1 MVPSFLTLLLLSQ
14 SAAPTDTTNPFA
26 SPLTRQIVER
36 AMARHR
42 AQDSAVT
49 DYRARIRYRLSASI
63 GRRRWAQI
71 PVTAVEEQEA
81 LVAWQLPN
89 DLRIDVVGRRFRT
102 RDPDWDF
109 SSVFYRPWFV
119 PRGVGDSVRIF
130 SDNFPA
136 TGALHPLAS
145 TGPDWYRYA
154 LRDSVTVAAPGGAP
168 VRIFV
173 IEVAPRRPGPAL
185 VAGRLWIDAA
195 TGEVVRLTFRYVGTE
210 LFVRPRPGRRSEGS
224 ARRLNAIGNR
234 IVSVDADL
242 EYALQDGK
250 FWMPYRQSIAGRVQ
264 LPILGDLVIPFEA
277 VTTFSDYEL
286 NTRRPIAF
294 TLPLP
299 DTTLPWDS
307 LRVLRHMRRDS
318 IRAER
323 RQQNVE
329 ATRTRF
335 WNYADRWHGGR
346 YELHRPPNDSLARYA
361 AWDDSLDLGA
371 NDEDRVRL
379 RDVAATLARM
389 SDSLPDD
396 VTGARGH
403 GFGYERL
410 TDALRY
416 DRVEGYS
423 LGLGYHVRVPG
434 LEFTDLQGTVR
445 YGFSDERVTGRLSL
459 IRDGPGGRF
468 RLSGYREV
476 ATVDPIARGPSVANT
491 LDAIFAAHD
500 DGDYALVTGGSA
512 SFETS
517 VGIGWELTLSGR
529 VERERSVTTQ
539 ASSGVNDFLGG
550 DGVFPPNPA
559 ITEGTFAGA
568 TVRLGYTG
576 RTRWALAADV
586 LGGAGTTTV
595 RGWGELRE
603 DIGGKAGVT
612 LRAKAG
618 IASNP
623 LLPQS
628 AFRLG
633 GINTVRG
640 FDYGTLS
647 GQAFWAGQMDIA
659 PLPGRIRPVLF
670 VDAGQAGPAD
680 GLFQTQALVG
690 GGAGLSFFH
699 GALRFDVSRRLSPD
713 VARLR
718 FDLVVGAVR

>member
-1 MVPSFLTLLLLSQ
+1 MVASLLTLLLLAQ
-14 SAAPTDTTNPFA
+14 PAATSDTISPFA
-26 SPLTRQIVER
+26 TPLTRLIVER

-81 LVAWQLPN
+81 LVEWQLPN
-89 DLRIDVVGRRFRT
+89 DLRVDVVGRRFRT
-102 RDPDWDF
+102 RNPDWDF

-119 PRGVGDSVRIF
+119 PRGVGDSVRLF

-145 TGPDWYRYA
+145 TGPDWYSYA
-154 LRDSVTVAAPGGAP
+154 LRDSVTVATPGGQP
-168 VRIFV
+168 VRIYV
-173 IEVAPRRPGPAL
+173 VEIVPRRTGPAL
-185 VAGRLWIDAA
+185 LAGRMWIDAKSS
-195 TGEVVRLTFRYVGTE
+195 EVVRLTFRYVGTG
-210 LFVRPRPGRRSEGS
+210 LFVRSRPGRRSEAS
-224 ARRLNAIGNR
+224 ARRLNTIGNR
-234 IVSVDADL
+234 ILSVDADL
-242 EYALQDGK
+242 EYALQDGR

-264 LPILGDLVIPFEA
+264 LPILDDVVIPFEA

-286 NTRRPIAF
+286 NSGRPIAF

-307 LRVLRHMRRDS
+307 LRVLRRMRRDS
-318 IRAER
+318 VRAER

-329 ATRTRF
+329 ATRTRS
-335 WNYADRWHGGR
+335 WNYADRWPGGR
-346 YELHRPPNDSLARYA
+346 YELHRPPNDSLARYT
-361 AWDDSLDLGA
+361 AWDDSLELGLDGA
-371 NDEDRVRL
+371 DRMRL
-379 RDVAATLARM
+379 RDVATTLARM
-389 SDSLPDD
+389 SDTLPDEL
-396 VTGARGH
+396 TGARGS

-434 LEFTDLQGTVR
+434 LEFTVLQGTVR

-459 IRDGPGGRF
+459 IRDAPGGRF
-468 RLSGYREV
+468 RLSGYRDV
-476 ATVDPIARGPSVANT
+476 ASVDPIGRGPSVANT
-491 LDAIFAAHD
+491 LNAIFAAHD
-500 DGDYALVTGGSA
+500 DADYALATGGAA

-517 VGIGWELTLSGR
+517 VGVGWELTVSGR
-529 VERERSVTTQ
+529 VERERSVSAQ
-539 ASSGVNDFLGG
+539 ATSDVNDFLGG
-550 DGVFPPNPA
+550 HGVFPLNPP
-559 ITEGTFAGA
+559 ITEGTFGGG
-568 TVRLGYTG
+568 TVQLAHNG
-576 RTRWALAADV
+576 RTRWALTADV

-595 RGWGELRE
+595 RGWGELRQ
-603 DIGGKAGVT
+603 DVGGRAGLT

-618 IASNP
+618 IASTP

-633 GINTVRG
+633 GLNTVRG
-640 FDYGTLS
+640 FDYGALV
-647 GQAFWAGQMDIA
+647 GQAFWATQLDVA

-680 GLFQTQALVG
+680 GLFRTQALVG
-690 GGAGLSFFH
+690 AGAGLSFFR
-699 GALRFDVSRRLSPD
+699 GAIRFDVSRRLSPD